1 MILEYCNSDIYFDIY
16 IISKKKKNMNAS
28 VLLWCFFF
36 PYQTSFATIIE
47 MSDFKVERPRKED
60 DKEEKKR
67 QNPFR
72 VQKGAWRRS
81 SVDCFSS
88 LLFVSFTHPCVI
100 CWH

>member
-1 MILEYCNSDIYFDIY
+1 
-16 IISKKKKNMNAS
+16 MNAS